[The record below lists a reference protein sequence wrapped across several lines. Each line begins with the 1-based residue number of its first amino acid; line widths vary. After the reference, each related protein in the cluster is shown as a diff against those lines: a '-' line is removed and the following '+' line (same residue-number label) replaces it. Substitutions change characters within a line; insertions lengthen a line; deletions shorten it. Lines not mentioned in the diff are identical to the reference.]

1 MHDQVH
7 TINDIILFN
16 ASSEDVTQ
24 MRIKIR
30 NFKKWLDETGL
41 ENNLDNWV
49 SYCEMASNDE

>member
-1 MHDQVH
+1 MHDQVN

-16 ASSEDVTQ
+16 ASSEDVSQ

-49 SYCEMASNDE
+49 SYCEMAGNDE

>member
-49 SYCEMASNDE
+49 SYCEMAGNDE